1 MWDRSY
7 TEEPTVPNSE
17 GGVTFTWSSVV
28 DISSETT
35 KGGIVLLAT
44 FYDWLLLVHILA
56 AMVWLGGLAVLSALV
71 THIVRARDVER
82 VRDLLSGLRIVGP
95 LLFAPAPALLL
106 GAGIWLVVKGWDFGD
121 GWVVF
126 ALVLFAVAFLVG
138 AVFQNRAAMSAG
150 RALAAGEHADAVRY
164 LRRWS
169 WGSRFILLL
178 LIVATWDMTL
188 KPGL

>member
-1 MWDRSY
+1 
-7 TEEPTVPNSE
+7 
-17 GGVTFTWSSVV
+17 
-28 DISSETT
+28 
-35 KGGIVLLAT
+35 VLLAT

-56 AMVWLGGLAVLSALV
+56 AMVWLGGVAVLSAIV
-71 THIVRARDVER
+71 THIVRARDFQR
-82 VRDLLSGLRIVGP
+82 AGQLLSSLRVVGP
-95 LLFAPAPALLL
+95 LLLAPAPAILL
-106 GAGIWLVVKGWDFGD
+106 GAGIWLVLKGWDFAD

-138 AVFQNRAAMSAG
+138 ALVQNRAAISAG
-150 RALAAGEHADAVRY
+150 RALAAGEHTDAMRY

-188 KPGL
+188 KPGF